1 MPGSFV
7 RLKSVHPTLVDCK
20 TMIDRWWER
29 RAKRAAIY
37 GYGERWISTDPFR
50 RERRA
55 AMRRSGMLFSLGR
68 LSPFALGDTLW
79 ITFFIRETREEEGRG
94 GGRKGEPLRIRRCK
108 EILLP
113 GSAGPE
119 DLPRCVNR
127 RNKETIPM
135 RTIEADSGIILL
147 RRAQGRKEMR
157 IPELVRINKLRY
169 ALALRSKRVREK
181 RSFLAGRS
189 LSSADAGV
197 NFQRCSPL
205 IHASSL
211 LPA

>member
-1 MPGSFV
+1 
-7 RLKSVHPTLVDCK
+7 
-20 TMIDRWWER
+20 
-29 RAKRAAIY
+29 
-37 GYGERWISTDPFR
+37 
-50 RERRA
+50 
-55 AMRRSGMLFSLGR
+55 
-68 LSPFALGDTLW
+68 
-79 ITFFIRETREEEGRG
+79 
-94 GGRKGEPLRIRRCK
+94 LRIRRCK